1 MGRVALCW
9 CSFHPPAA
17 EPCPC
22 ATHGHWHGREN
33 CGCCKSPGTGT
44 GLGTMASRE
53 GQGARVGW
61 EDSGGR
67 APMGR
72 EPRGDAGTPRLPYR
86 GLGGRQRGD
95 AAAVV
100 VRPRGA
106 GGGRRGALLPVGTWG
121 HSGVSLAR
129 GRALS
134 PPHVLVWVRGCHG
147 SQLVQGWG
155 RGWRRAP
162 GPRRPLLGARGG
174 AALARHRDSGRPD
187 LGQRGTQLAGGAAF
201 GGEARAGSLPRY
213 PRGTGTRGRIRFIL
227 KAVSEALRVTLQAQL
242 LPPGCAG
249 GAPSLRDGR
258 AAG

>member
-1 MGRVALCW
+1 
-9 CSFHPPAA
+9 
-17 EPCPC
+17 
-22 ATHGHWHGREN
+22 
-33 CGCCKSPGTGT
+33 
-44 GLGTMASRE
+44 
-53 GQGARVGW
+53 
-61 EDSGGR
+61 
-67 APMGR
+67 MGR
-72 EPRGDAGTPRLPYR
+72 EPGGDAGTPRLPYR

-134 PPHVLVWVRGCHG
+134 PPHVLVWVRGCQG

-155 RGWRRAP
+155 RGRRRAP

-174 AALARHRDSGRPD
+174 AAQHRNLGQPD
-187 LGQRGTQLAGGAAF
+187 LGQRGAQLTGGAGF
-201 GGEARAGSLPRY
+201 GGEARAESLPHH
-213 PRGTGTRGRIRFIL
+213 PRGTGTRGRIGFIL
-227 KAVSEALRVTLQAQL
+227 KAVSEALRVTPQAQL

-249 GAPSLRDGR
+249 GAPSLWGGRAVGRVLHLWGTGTFPSGNWDAERGGVSEQGRSSRIPFLQADGR
-258 AAG
+258 SARPPAP

>member
-1 MGRVALCW
+1 
-9 CSFHPPAA
+9 
-17 EPCPC
+17 
-22 ATHGHWHGREN
+22 
-33 CGCCKSPGTGT
+33 
-44 GLGTMASRE
+44 
-53 GQGARVGW
+53 
-61 EDSGGR
+61 
-67 APMGR
+67 MGR

-100 VRPRGA
+100 VCPRGA

-155 RGWRRAP
+155 RGRRRAP

-201 GGEARAGSLPRY
+201 GGEARAGSLPRH